1 MYPEGEYDLAGFCVG
16 VVEKDRILD
25 GRGIVAGDVLL
36 GLASS
41 GPHSNGYS
49 LIRKIIG
56 DERLASNLSDSLME
70 PTRIYVKPVL
80 KLLAALPVKGLAHI
94 TGGGLVGNVPR
105 ILPKGTKAVIRGKS
119 WPRPEIFGW
128 LQTAGGVAEGE
139 MFRVFNCGIGMVV
152 CVAPDKAV
160 AAQMLLKREGELAY
174 EIGRIET
181 SSATDPECLVE

>member
-1 MYPEGEYDLAGFCVG
+1 
-16 VVEKDRILD
+16 
-25 GRGIVAGDVLL
+25 
-36 GLASS
+36 
-41 GPHSNGYS
+41 
-49 LIRKIIG
+49 
-56 DERLASNLSDSLME
+56 ME
-70 PTRIYVKPVL
+70 PTRIYVKALL

-174 EIGRIET
+174 
-181 SSATDPECLVE
+181 